1 MIEQQEAI
9 AISQHRVPTEK
20 SKYYIQ
26 KEVFLTTLH
35 YCLQYPLWVAE
46 LNTVADNRSIRYD
59 MERVQSSG
67 NSDFVADTAIRRAE
81 ISRKKDGVDNVAKLV
96 AGDLAQWIISG
107 VCYDQTYYQL
117 AQQGIPCGKDLYYK
131 LRREFYYEMSKRI

>member
-1 MIEQQEAI
+1 MRNYLPHYA
-9 AISQHRVPTEK
+9 
-20 SKYYIQ
+20 KYGIPQPRYN
-26 KEVFLTTLH
+26 ELRNF
-35 YCLQYPLWVAE
+35 CLQYPLWVAE

-81 ISRKKDGVDNVAKLV
+81 ISRKKDGVDNVAKMV

-117 AQQGIPCGKDLYYK
+117 AQQGIPCGKDMYYK